1 MVNTFWHRLLLM
13 PVVGFAL
20 VAAPAQAEES
30 VKASDLQAAG
40 PQSTELQ
47 ASVDPSASGQA
58 ALELAPSPT
67 LAQASEPAL
76 AQPIESTDSAAPAV
90 APVPSVSVEPASV
103 QPVSVQPVSV
113 QPEGSTPVTSAPLA
127 SVSNP
132 FASQSASQAA
142 SSTQSLGASPASVQ
156 SMQVVT
162 PAASL
167 TAQPVPQGTAQP
179 GQNAAEILTQLN
191 QYTQRRNA
199 APNPMGQVTS
209 VTQFSDVQPTD
220 WAYQALQSLVE
231 RYGCIVGYPDGTYR
245 GQRALTRFE
254 FAAGMNACLDRIS
267 ELLAASTADLAT
279 KEDLATLQRLQEE
292 FAAELAALRG
302 RVDVLDGR
310 VANLEANQFSTTTK
324 LGGEIIIGA
333 ADAFGGGLEGEDDNG
348 FGSNNNTIGAARVR
362 LVFDTSFSGT
372 DRLRARL
379 QAGNFSRFNTT
390 DLEGNTV
397 IGNEGRLGF
406 DTNTEGDFQ
415 LDILSYLFRV
425 GDVSVMAAAQV
436 SDFTD
441 FDFINPVSPFASG
454 GRGAISRFGRFNPIY
469 RTASGTGLGVSFGF
483 IDEVSLQLAYLSGEA
498 PNPNPG
504 SGLFNGDYGALAQL
518 TIKPFRDLTLAFTYV
533 NSYAGSSGGSAVGLN
548 TGTGSTRSR
557 VRVGDQPVVVNS
569 YGASLNF
576 QVARFL
582 QIGGWFTY
590 SAVRAIDTGDAQVWT
605 YAGTI
610 GLPDLG
616 KKGSLL
622 GFVVGVQ
629 PYLGGTSGFLVSDQR
644 ADTQN
649 GLHIEGFY
657 RFQLNDNISITPGVI
672 WLTAPNQSDDT
683 KDAVIGAIRTTFT
696 F

>member
-1 MVNTFWHRLLLM
+1 MVNTFWHRLWLM
-13 PVVGFAL
+13 PVIGFAL
-20 VAAPAQAEES
+20 VAAPAKAEES
-30 VKASDLQAAG
+30 IKAADLQASA
-40 PQSTELQ
+40 ELE
-47 ASVDPSASGQA
+47 SLGLPSN
-58 ALELAPSPT
+58 PT
-67 LAQASEPAL
+67 LAQGAAPQTAPQTFESAEASTSAVSSTL
-76 AQPIESTDSAAPAV
+76 AQPAAQPEAV
-90 APVPSVSVEPASV
+90 QPEAAQPVAV
-103 QPVSVQPVSV
+103 QPVSDSLAPSDAPVQRTEA
-113 QPEGSTPVTSAPLA
+113 QP
-127 SVSNP
+127 
-132 FASQSASQAA
+132 
-142 SSTQSLGASPASVQ
+142 
-156 SMQVVT
+156 MQTVT

-167 TAQPVPQGTAQP
+167 AAPSAQP
-179 GQNAAEILTQLN
+179 GQDTTEVLTQIN
-191 QYTQRRNA
+191 QYTQRRSNA
-199 APNPMGQVTS
+199 ANPMGQVTS

-302 RVDVLDGR
+302 RVDVLDSR

-324 LGGEIIIGA
+324 LGGEVIFGI
-333 ADAFGGGLEGEDDNG
+333 ADAFGGGLEDSDDDG
-348 FGSNNNTIGAARVR
+348 FGANNNTTAAGRVR
-362 LVFDTSFSGT
+362 LAFDTSFSGT

-379 QAGNFSRFNTT
+379 QAGTFDRFNTT

-406 DTNTEGDFQ
+406 DTGTEGDFQ

-425 GDVSVMAAAQV
+425 GDISVMVAPQV
-436 SDFTD
+436 GDFTD

-454 GRGAISRFGRFNPIY
+454 GRGAISRFGRYNPIY
-469 RTASGTGLGVSFGF
+469 RTASGAGAGISFNF
-483 IDEVSLQLAYLSGEA
+483 IDEASLQLAYLAGES
-498 PNPNPG
+498 PNPSPG

-518 TIKPFRDLTLAFTYV
+518 TIKPFDALTVAFTYV
-533 NSYAGSSGGSAVGLN
+533 NSYAGSSSGAAVGLN
-548 TGTGSTRSR
+548 TGTGSSRSR
-557 VRVGDQPVVVNS
+557 VRVDDQPVVVNS

-576 QVARFL
+576 RVAKFL
-582 QIGGWFTY
+582 QLGGWFTY
-590 SAVRAIDTGDAQVWT
+590 SAVRAIETGDAQVWT

-616 KKGSLL
+616 TKGSLL

-629 PYLGGTSGFLVSDQR
+629 PYLGGTDGFLVSDQR

-672 WLTAPNQSDDT
+672 WLTAPNHSDDT
-683 KDAVIGAIRTTFT
+683 KDAIIGAIRTTFT